1 MNPKKNV
8 ALRLFSLLVLVIIV
22 ASGCGG
28 SYMSPERALRT
39 FSNRIRQNNIN
50 DLTLTIYFKDARE
63 LVLFP
68 FSVEDLVGRGWYHYK
83 IVVEGN
89 ELDEHKELLLQLSA
103 DYLIPFTSS
112 YPMHATLYYV
122 FEANG
127 RTIFSFVPQ
136 ASGDDSSMYINGV
149 EFKWNDVFFDV
160 IRPFLPEDV
169 VTRWDRALMPSDW

>member
-1 MNPKKNV
+1 MNSKKNKS
-8 ALRLFSLLVLVIIV
+8 LQLLLVFALAFIV
-22 ASGCGG
+22 TSGCGG
-28 SYMSPERALRT
+28 SYMSPERALRN
-39 FSNRIRQNNIN
+39 FSSRIEQSNIS
-50 DLTLTIYFKDARE
+50 DLTLTIYYRGVTTDP
-63 LVLFP
+63 FP
-68 FSVEDLVGRGWYHYK
+68 LSVDDLVGRGWYDYK
-83 IVVEGN
+83 IVVDAN
-89 ELDEHKELLLQLSA
+89 ELEENMELLLQLNA
-103 DYLIPFTSS
+103 DYLIPFAHN
-112 YPMHATLYYV
+112 YPMHARLYYV